1 MAENLD
7 VVTKTYDMILWL
19 LPQVAKFPRSHRFT
33 LGDRLESL
41 ALDILEHLIEAQ
53 YRSKKLILLYDTNIK
68 LERLRF
74 MVRLAKD
81 LNLLSIRR
89 YEFAVNALHEIG
101 NLLGGWIKQQQQKT

>member
-1 MAENLD
+1 MAEDLD
-7 VVTKTYDMILWL
+7 VVTRTYDLILWL

-41 ALDILEHLIEAQ
+41 ALDILEHLVEAQ
-53 YRSKKLILLYDTNIK
+53 YRSKKLSILYDTNVK

-89 YEFAVNALHEIG
+89 YEFAARAINEIG
-101 NLLGGWIKQQQQKT
+101 SLLGGWIKQQKR

>member
-7 VVTKTYDMILWL
+7 VVTKTYDLILWL
-19 LPQVAKFPRSHRFT
+19 LPQVARFPRAHRFT

-41 ALDILEHLIEAQ
+41 ALDILEQLVAAQ
-53 YRSKKLILLYDTNIK
+53 YRSKKLPLLYDINIG

-81 LNLLSIRR
+81 LKLLTLNR
-89 YEFAVNALHEIG
+89 YEFAVKSLHEIG
-101 NLLGGWIKQQQQKT
+101 SLLGGWIKQQQKS

>member
-1 MAENLD
+1 MAEDLD
-7 VVTKTYDMILWL
+7 VVTRTYDLILWL

-33 LGDRLESL
+33 LGDRLKSL
-41 ALDILEHLIEAQ
+41 ALDILEHLVEAQ
-53 YRSKKLILLYDTNIK
+53 YRSKKLSILYDTNVK

-89 YEFAVNALHEIG
+89 YEFAARAINEIG
-101 NLLGGWIKQQQQKT
+101 SLLGGWIKQQKR